1 MSSNLQV
8 VNICLG
14 IEQQMFRFSPNKLH
28 DLYAIQNVLYIELIV
43 DDSFIVPYEFPY
55 LDIDDLL
62 VDFKALEKR
71 LAENID

>member
-1 MSSNLQV
+1 
-8 VNICLG
+8 
-14 IEQQMFRFSPNKLH
+14 MFRFSPNKLH